1 MPRYRAI
8 VAYDGTDFS
17 GWQVQPSKRTV
28 QGELEK
34 AVNRMAK
41 NPEQPIR
48 VQGSGRTDAGVHALG
63 QVAHFDL
70 PFDIPES
77 GVRKGLATM
86 LPFDIEIKK
95 VEKVDADFH
104 AQYSAHTKTYQ
115 YRLSNRAFRDPFKRN
130 YTGYWPRRIE
140 PSKIAAA
147 INDYLGEHD
156 WQSFAASGFQAK
168 TTIRTVTAVKFMNDV
183 EHEELIFEF
192 TGTGFLY
199 NQIRIMVGVLLEI
212 GGGSRPVDDIPRLLA
227 QKDRQQARLTAPA
240 SGLYLKSVDY

>member
-104 AQYSAHTKTYQ
+104 AQYSAHTKRISIVYQ
-115 YRLSNRAFRDPFKRN
+115 IVLFGTHLN
-130 YTGYWPRRIE
+130 
-140 PSKIAAA
+140 A
-147 INDYLGEHD
+147 IILDIGRVGL
-156 WQSFAASGFQAK
+156 
-168 TTIRTVTAVKFMNDV
+168 ILVK
-183 EHEELIFEF
+183 
-192 TGTGFLY
+192 
-199 NQIRIMVGVLLEI
+199 
-212 GGGSRPVDDIPRLLA
+212 
-227 QKDRQQARLTAPA
+227 
-240 SGLYLKSVDY
+240 LKWR

>member
-1 MPRYRAI
+1 M
-8 VAYDGTDFS
+8 
-17 GWQVQPSKRTV
+17 
-28 QGELEK
+28 
-34 AVNRMAK
+34 
-41 NPEQPIR
+41 
-48 VQGSGRTDAGVHALG
+48 
-63 QVAHFDL
+63 
-70 PFDIPES
+70 
-77 GVRKGLATM
+77 
-86 LPFDIEIKK
+86 
-95 VEKVDADFH
+95 
-104 AQYSAHTKTYQ
+104 
-115 YRLSNRAFRDPFKRN
+115 
-130 YTGYWPRRIE
+130 
-140 PSKIAAA
+140 A